1 MKAALTAREREVAAL
16 VAEGLTNREIGER
29 LVVSERT
36 AEYHV
41 EQLRN
46 KLGVRS
52 RAQVATW
59 FTAEAVVAGAA
70 RAKATGPLR
79 RPSPA
84 PPPELVGRA
93 AAYGSLVRVVNDA
106 LDGKGVTALLV
117 GEAGAGKTRL
127 VTELAAASEH
137 GGLLVLRGAAS
148 PAEGHLAFEVWSE
161 ALGALAPQAATLPPP
176 WPAALAA
183 ILPGMRL
190 AQRGDGLDPELW
202 RKRLFE
208 AVVRLIASVAQDRP
222 VLLGLDDLH
231 YADADSLELFHYVGR
246 NLRGLRAALV
256 AAVRPGGL
264 ASALGAAAADL
275 EASGSLV
282 RITIDPLATDA
293 VTELIERGGVSRD
306 TARWLGPRI
315 HAWSGGNAFFA
326 LQGLRAL
333 TERGSLRQ
341 HEGRLAW
348 DGPEPAQPAPLAPLL
363 PEGVRATLL
372 ARLGALP
379 EGARRTIGVAAVIG
393 VGFRPATIAA
403 VTGDSELVVVEH
415 LEAALSAGI
424 LREVVLGDGPGLAFT
439 HELIRDATYQALPAM
454 RQAALHRRLAAVLT
468 GAPAAIAAH
477 HLERA
482 GDASGAAERWL
493 AAAEV
498 ARSRFA
504 YDDAAESYRSAL
516 GLIDTD
522 DRRRIAIFESL
533 GDTEIA
539 RGRSQAAVDAYGA
552 ALTHGPD
559 QDDHLR
565 LSVKLAGTVGRY
577 EASHPD
583 AMALA
588 ETAVARLDSTGD
600 RSNLTEALLALGW
613 MQLLRLD
620 PEGAGVSASRAL
632 ALSRSLD
639 LPREEVSAHVI
650 ATRARWLAGDHTA
663 VPSATDVDHL
673 AAGLGDDDAMPHLRW
688 LQAVGLLRNGEVGAA
703 LAAAEQGLAVARRIG
718 SLDGELQAAE
728 PAIWALSIL
737 GRYDEAIALG
747 ESVLRI
753 AERIGQ
759 GRWPRGSAEYFL
771 SLLLAGESGRFL
783 EIAGEIGREPL
794 PEAAPRHNRPR
805 LHVLSGLLALGRC
818 GEVPAEVLARE
829 RPSCKT
835 CEMTWLSI
843 HARRDALCG
852 DPQAAL
858 ASADD
863 LQRHIEETRF
873 RSQAPLADHI
883 RALAFARIGRPQEAR
898 RAAERARSTYA
909 LLENKLGPDLLDREL
924 GLATPSAAGGP

>member
-52 RAQVATW
+52 RAQVAAW
-59 FTAEAVVAGAA
+59 FTADAGVAGAA

-79 RPSPA
+79 RPSPT

-93 AAYGSLVRVVNDA
+93 DAYGALVRVVSDTLGGN
-106 LDGKGVTALLV
+106 GVTALLV

-127 VTELAAASEH
+127 VTELAAASEQS
-137 GGLLVLRGAAS
+137 GLLVLRGAAS

-161 ALGALAPQAATLPPP
+161 ALAPLAPQAATLPPP

-183 ILPGMRL
+183 ILPGVRL
-190 AQRGDGLDPELW
+190 AQKADHLDPELW

-208 AVVRLIASVAQDRP
+208 AVVRLIAGVAQDRP
-222 VLLGLDDLH
+222 ILLGLDDLH
-231 YADADSLELFHYVGR
+231 YADADSLDLFHYVGR
-246 NLRGLRAALV
+246 NLRGVRAALV
-256 AAVRPGGL
+256 AAARPSVL
-264 ASALGAAAADL
+264 TSALGAAAADL

-333 TERGSLRQ
+333 TERGSLRR

-379 EGARRTIGVAAVIG
+379 EDARRTIGVAAVVG

-403 VTGDSELVVVEH
+403 VTGDSELLVVEH
-415 LEAALSAGI
+415 LEAALTAGI

-439 HELIRDATYQALPAM
+439 HELIRDATYQALPAVT
-454 RQAALHRRLAAVLT
+454 QVALHRRLGTALT

-493 AAAEV
+493 AAAEE

-504 YDDAAESYRSAL
+504 YDDAVESYRSAL
-516 GLIDTD
+516 GLIGGE
-522 DRRRIAIFESL
+522 DRRRTVIFESL
-533 GDTEIA
+533 GDTELA
-539 RGRSQAAVDAYGA
+539 RGRSQAAVDAYSA

-559 QDDHLR
+559 EDGHLR

-588 ETAVARLDSTGD
+588 VAAVATLESGGD
-600 RSNLTEALLALGW
+600 RSIFTEALLALGW
-613 MQLLRLD
+613 MQLLGLD
-620 PEGAGVSASRAL
+620 PDGAGASASRAL

-639 LPREEVSAHVI
+639 LPRHEVSAHVI

-663 VPSATDVDHL
+663 VPAATEVERL
-673 AAGLGDDDAMPHLRW
+673 AARLGDDDAIPHLRW
-688 LQAVGLLRNGEVGAA
+688 LQSVGLMRNGQVGVG

-728 PAIWALSIL
+728 PAIWALSLL
-737 GRYDEAIALG
+737 GRYGEAIALG

-759 GRWPRGSAEYFL
+759 GRWPRGTAEYLL
-771 SLLLAGESGRFL
+771 SLLLASESGRFL
-783 EIAGEIGREPL
+783 EIASEIGREPV
-794 PEAAPRHNRPR
+794 PEAAPRHIRPR
-805 LHVLSGLLALGRC
+805 LYVLSGLLALGRC
-818 GEVPAEVLARE
+818 GEVSAEALARE

-843 HARRDALCG
+843 DARREALCG

-858 ASADD
+858 GSADVF
-863 LQRHIEETRF
+863 QRHIEETRF
-873 RSQAPLADHI
+873 RLHAPLADHI
-883 RALAFARIGRPQEAR
+883 RALACARLGRAQDAR
-898 RAAERARSTYA
+898 RAAERARSAYA
-909 LLENKLGPDLLDREL
+909 ALENRLGPDLLDREL
-924 GLATPSAAGGP
+924 GLATPNAAGGP

>member
-46 KLGVRS
+46 KLGFRS
-52 RAQVATW
+52 RAQVAAW
-59 FTAEAVVAGAA
+59 FTAEAGVDGGQP
-70 RAKATGPLR
+70 KAMGPLR

-93 AAYGSLVRVVNDA
+93 ESYGALVGVISDA
-106 LDGKGVTALLV
+106 LDGNGVTALLV

-127 VTELAAASEH
+127 VTELASASERS
-137 GGLLVLRGAAS
+137 GLLVLRGAAS
-148 PAEGHLAFEVWSE
+148 PAEGHLPFEVWS
-161 ALGALAPQAATLPPP
+161 GALAPLAPRAATLPPP

-183 ILPGMRL
+183 ILPGVRL
-190 AQRGDGLDPELW
+190 AQKADHLDPELW

-208 AVVRLIASVAQDRP
+208 AVVRLIADVARDRP

-231 YADADSLELFHYVGR
+231 YADADSLDLFHYVGR
-246 NLRGLRAALV
+246 NLRGLRTALV
-256 AAVRPGGL
+256 AAARPSVL
-264 ASALGAAAADL
+264 TSALGAAAADL

-282 RITIDPLATDA
+282 RIAMDPLGTDA

-315 HAWSGGNAFFA
+315 HAWSGGNAFFV

-333 TERGSLRQ
+333 TERGSLRR
-341 HEGRLAW
+341 HDGRLAW
-348 DGPEPAQPAPLAPLL
+348 DGPEPAQPQPLAPLL

-379 EGARRTIGVAAVIG
+379 EAARRTVGVAAVIG

-403 VTGDSELVVVEH
+403 VTGDSELLVVEH
-415 LEAALSAGI
+415 LEAALTTGI
-424 LREVVLGDGPGLAFT
+424 LREVVLRDGPGLAFT
-439 HELIRDATYQALPAM
+439 HELIRDATYQSLPVM
-454 RQAALHRRLAAVLT
+454 TQVALHRRLAAVWT

-482 GDASGAAERWL
+482 GDVPAAAERWL
-493 AAAEV
+493 AAAEE

-504 YDDAAESYRSAL
+504 YDDAVESYGSAL
-516 GLIDTD
+516 GLIGGD
-522 DRRRIAIFESL
+522 DPRRTVIFESL
-533 GDTEIA
+533 GDTESA
-539 RGRSQAAVDAYGA
+539 RGRPQAAVEAYSA

-559 QDDHLR
+559 TDGHLR

-588 ETAVARLDSTGD
+588 VAAVATLESGGE
-600 RSNLTEALLALGW
+600 RSSLTDALLALGW
-613 MQLLRLD
+613 MQLLEVD
-620 PEGAGVSASRAL
+620 PDGAGASSSRAL
-632 ALSRSLD
+632 ALSRSLH
-639 LPREEVSAHVI
+639 LPRHEVRAHVI

-663 VPSATDVDHL
+663 VPSATDVDRL
-673 AAGLGDDDAMPHLRW
+673 AAVLGDDDAIPHLRW

-703 LAAAEQGLAVARRIG
+703 LGAAEQGLAVARRIG

-728 PAIWALSIL
+728 PAIWALSLL
-737 GRYDEAIALG
+737 GRYGEAIALG

-771 SLLLAGESGRFL
+771 SLLLAGDSGRFL
-783 EIAGEIGREPL
+783 EIASEISREPV
-794 PEAAPRHNRPR
+794 PQTAPRHNRPR

-818 GEVPAEVLARE
+818 GEVSAEVLARE

-843 HARRDALCG
+843 DARREALCG

-858 ASADD
+858 RSADI

-873 RSQAPLADHI
+873 RSQEPLPDHI
-883 RALAFARIGRPQEAR
+883 RALGCARLGRAQDAR
-898 RAAERARSTYA
+898 RAAERARSRYA
-909 LLENKLGPDLLDREL
+909 MLENKLGQDLLAREL
-924 GLATPSAAGGP
+924 GLTTPSAAGGP